1 MRNLYAWYS
10 LRVTPFLWD
19 LQAVVPLW
27 VTTFTLV
34 TIDYGFAFVLNYSV
48 SCLYSNIYFHNV
60 RSLCLVRFAS
70 DSFFVS
76 SSSCCTSASDHVH
89 TDWIWVKALFL
100 IIMFTHLISQY
111 EISSNDSC
119 CCMLLMPYFSFELPS
134 GCKLNC
140 KCVLI
145 PVVLY
150 GNFIINDQLR
160 QKNKKIGKKDKTNLR
175 DT

>member
-1 MRNLYAWYS
+1 M
-10 LRVTPFLWD
+10 
-19 LQAVVPLW
+19 
-27 VTTFTLV
+27 
-34 TIDYGFAFVLNYSV
+34 GFAFVLNYSV

-76 SSSCCTSASDHVH
+76 SSSCCTSASDHIH

-100 IIMFTHLISQY
+100 IIVFTHLISQY
-111 EISSNDSC
+111 ETLSNGSC
-119 CCMLLMPYFSFELPS
+119 CCMLLLPCFFFKLPS

-140 KCVLI
+140 KFVLI

-175 DT
+175 DTQPTTNYCCSLFQEKKLRWQ